1 MMVFKLAQSAEKS
14 WYRLKGFKLLADV
27 ITGVKFKD
35 GSKSNPR
42 SNRRSKRTHTPD
54 LTIAPVQYCKPY
66 VDYEV
71 YYLYYSFNVRAVNTV
86 YLHSSKRVMQA

>member
-35 GSKSNPR
+35 GIR
-42 SNRRSKRTHTPD
+42 VTQDQTE
-54 LTIAPVQYCKPY
+54 
-66 VDYEV
+66 EV
-71 YYLYYSFNVRAVNTV
+71 KELI
-86 YLHSSKRVMQA
+86 HQI

>member
-35 GSKSNPR
+35 GVR
-42 SNRRSKRTHTPD
+42 VTQDQTE
-54 LTIAPVQYCKPY
+54 
-66 VDYEV
+66 EV
-71 YYLYYSFNVRAVNTV
+71 KELI
-86 YLHSSKRVMQA
+86 HQI